1 MAKEMKQ
8 NFGARSKNAP
18 KAGSG
23 VGSACGQNS
32 SSWGVSAIPPIN
44 NGSQDMMINPGNF
57 SDVTNHGNNGPLH
70 EGNMDHYND
79 YSNNSS
85 TQSNSNSE
93 FSDINEPSVPGPGAS
108 SASAQVFRQQKIQ
121 QPRYYTDTTLY
132 PKIRHYYNFF
142 ARSNSSTTPKK
153 PNKNGAENFVAEDPY
168 GPMSS
173 HFYHRRSQPQQQKMS
188 SHSVLTS
195 PVANR

>member
-121 QPRYYTDTTLY
+121 QPRYKSTDKNI
-132 PKIRHYYNFF
+132 PKDQIHNIIIFLHVLT
-142 ARSNSSTTPKK
+142 A
-153 PNKNGAENFVAEDPY
+153 A
-168 GPMSS
+168 
-173 HFYHRRSQPQQQKMS
+173 QPQRNPIRMVLKIS
-188 SHSVLTS
+188 SLKILMGLCLAIFITV
-195 PVANR
+195 VANRSSRKCLHTLF